1 MFDNISC
8 RERLVQKVAM
18 TTSDLYQTLSL
29 KMATAIAKQLEE
41 KPESNFGLPTGAS
54 PMGAYK
60 LLSQW
65 TKEKK
70 LDWSKCRCFALD
82 EYLEADEEETFAHYL
97 EQNLYRN
104 TNVAKE
110 NKFNP
115 ANNDNYDAL
124 IESFGGLDLTILGI
138 GQNGHIAFNEPGTPQ
153 HSFTHCTFLAE
164 STRKANQTFFPEG
177 EQVPKKAVTMG
188 IETILNS
195 KKIVLVASG
204 AKKKDILEKALQGK
218 IDIQIPA
225 SFLSLH
231 EHVNVISD
239 FEY

>member
-1 MFDNISC
+1 M
-8 RERLVQKVAM
+8 AM
-18 TTSDLYQTLSL
+18 TTTKLYQTLSL
-29 KMATAIAKQLEE
+29 DMATAIAKQLKE
-41 KPESNFGLPTGAS
+41 KPDTNFGLPTGAS
-54 PMGAYK
+54 PLGAYK

-65 TKEKK
+65 STEKQ

-82 EYLEADEEETFAHYL
+82 EYLEADAEETFAYYL
-97 EQNLYRN
+97 EHNLYQN
-104 TNVAKE
+104 TNLPAK

-115 ANNDNYDAL
+115 ADIDNYDSL
-124 IESFGGLDLTILGI
+124 IASFGGLDLTVLGI

-177 EQVPKKAVTMG
+177 EKVPQKAVTMG

-204 AKKKDILEKALQGK
+204 EKKKEILEKALQGDV
-218 IDIQIPA
+218 DIQIPA

-231 EHVNVISD
+231 EHVTVLSD

>member
-1 MFDNISC
+1 MT
-8 RERLVQKVAM
+8 M
-18 TTSDLYQTLSL
+18 TTTKLYQTLSL
-29 KMATAIAKQLEE
+29 NMATAIAEQLKE
-41 KPESNFGLPTGAS
+41 KPDSNFGLPTGAS
-54 PMGAYK
+54 PLGAYK

-65 TKEKK
+65 SKEKQ

-82 EYLEADEEETFAHYL
+82 EYLEADFKETFAYYL
-97 EQNLYRN
+97 EHNLYRN
-104 TNVAKE
+104 TNLAAE

-115 ANNDNYDAL
+115 AEDDNYDRL

-164 STRKANQTFFPEG
+164 STRKANKTFFAEG
-177 EQVPKKAVTMG
+177 EKVPKKAVTMG

-195 KKIVLVASG
+195 KRIILVASG
-204 AKKKDILEKALQGK
+204 KQKKEILEKALHGDV
-218 IDIQIPA
+218 DINIPA
-225 SFLSLH
+225 SFLELH
-231 EHVNVISD
+231 EHVTVLAD

>member
-1 MFDNISC
+1 M
-8 RERLVQKVAM
+8 AM
-18 TTSDLYQTLSL
+18 TTTKLYQTLSL
-29 KMATAIAKQLEE
+29 DMATAIAKQLKE
-41 KPESNFGLPTGAS
+41 KPDSNLGLPTGAS
-54 PMGAYK
+54 PLGAYK

-65 TKEKK
+65 SKEKQ

-82 EYLEADEEETFAHYL
+82 EYLEADAEETFAYYL
-97 EQNLYRN
+97 EHNLYQN
-104 TNVAKE
+104 TNVAAQ

-115 ANNDNYDAL
+115 AENDNYDAL
-124 IESFGGLDLTILGI
+124 IASFGGLDLTILGI

-177 EQVPKKAVTMG
+177 EKVPKKAVTMG

-195 KKIVLVASG
+195 KRIVLVASG
-204 AKKKDILEKALQGK
+204 EKKKEILEKALQGEV
-218 IDIQIPA
+218 DVQIPA

-231 EHVNVISD
+231 EHVTVLSD